1 MFYLSGPIRLLVFCH
16 TTLLQAFSIKLFK
29 ESLSAKVKTPCFSYF
44 FHSWLCMMSLKVKMS
59 YTLKSHSPA
68 GHIFHIRLGNQRVSF
83 KKREK
88 AKTKNDNLICLE
100 NLFIYLPPCRLLQP
114 VTADGCSSLSL
125 VLLEVS
131 SC

>member
-1 MFYLSGPIRLLVFCH
+1 
-16 TTLLQAFSIKLFK
+16 
-29 ESLSAKVKTPCFSYF
+29 
-44 FHSWLCMMSLKVKMS
+44 MMSLKVKMS

-68 GHIFHIRLGNQRVSF
+68 GHIFHIRLGNQRVGF

-100 NLFIYLPPCRLLQP
+100 NLFIYLPPCCLLQL

-125 VLLEVS
+125 VLPVKSEFLLLTVAKCLLIWGRLIVLGFLS
-131 SC
+131 AIVGSLPFNIKHLRAAVVVI